1 MRVIA
6 GSLGGRSFDSPHSFK
21 THPMSDRMRGALF
34 NILGDIEGLR
44 CLDAFA
50 GSGALSFEAA
60 SRGAAKV
67 IAIDSDRSAQKTVQ
81 TNIAALRLQ
90 RQVTLVAASANAWLT
105 TNPDAY
111 FDIVLCDPPYTDLQ
125 PSLLQRLAE
134 HVQSDGIL
142 VLSWPAQTE
151 PPIFKHMQQV
161 DHRKYADAT
170 LVFYRRIR

>member
-6 GSLGGRSFDSPHSFK
+6 GSLGGRNFDSPHSFK

-34 NILGDIEGLR
+34 NILGNIEGLR

-60 SRGAAKV
+60 SRGAAK
-67 IAIDSDRSAQKTVQ
+67 ITAIDSDRLAQKAIQ
-81 TNIAALRLQ
+81 ANIAALKLQ
-90 RQVTLVAASANAWLT
+90 RRVTLITASANAWLT
-105 TNPDAY
+105 TNPEAH

-134 HVQSDGIL
+134 RVQSDGIL
-142 VLSWPAQTE
+142 VLSWPAHTKPLVFQN
-151 PPIFKHMQQV
+151 MQQV